1 MIDVITSPYRLATDS
16 PSRQLQWE
24 LQQLAIS
31 AQEDFNAQL
40 DLENEQREALHR
52 EALNEATARHD
63 MVRREAEQARA
74 QLEQQILAE
83 RRRREEDAQKETDRL
98 RREEEQMIAANRKR
112 DEERARTAE
121 LEERKL
127 AEAKRKEKE
136 AAEKRQLEIERK
148 NAETTQRLKEEQQA
162 VIRRKEEA
170 QATKVKAAQNTPAP
184 ISTTSAQQARQAL
197 QPTRS
202 AHPSP
207 QSEEE
212 HQRYLTI
219 HQRLKELRKGMAS
232 QAKQNAD
239 LKQAMGDMRREI
251 RKSVGQVREGKGA
264 NQNQV
269 CHIKYLSMHHANLS
283 L

>member
-1 MIDVITSPYRLATDS
+1 MDVTTSPYRLATDS

-40 DLENEQREALHR
+40 DLENEQREALHK
-52 EALNEATARHD
+52 EALNEASARHD
-63 MVRREAEQARA
+63 RVRREAEQARA

-83 RRRREEDAQKETDRL
+83 RRRREEEAQKETDRL
-98 RREEEQMIAANRKR
+98 RREEEQRIAANRKR
-112 DEERARTAE
+112 EEERARTAE
-121 LEERKL
+121 LEERKV

-136 AAEKRQLEIERK
+136 AAHKRQVEKERK
-148 NAETTQRLKEEQQA
+148 DAEIAQRLKEEQQA
-162 VIRRKEEA
+162 LVRRKEEA
-170 QATKVKAAQNTPAP
+170 QAAKVKAAQSGPAP
-184 ISTTSAQQARQAL
+184 ISTTSTQQAQQALQAK
-197 QPTRS
+197 RS
-202 AHPSP
+202 AQPSS
-207 QSEEE
+207 QNEEQ

-219 HQRLKELRKGMAS
+219 HQELKELRKGMAS
-232 QAKQNAD
+232 QAKQNTD

-269 CHIKYLSMHHANLS
+269 CQINYVSMHHANLS